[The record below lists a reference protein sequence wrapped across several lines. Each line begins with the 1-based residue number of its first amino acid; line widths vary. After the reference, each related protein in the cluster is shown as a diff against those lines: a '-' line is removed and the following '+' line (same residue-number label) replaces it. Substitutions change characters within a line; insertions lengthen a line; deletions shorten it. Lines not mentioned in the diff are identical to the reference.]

1 MKVKIP
7 HTSENWK
14 NTEKIVEILNTF
26 WLSRVQN
33 NIPIK
38 NKGKSESKSRSSE
51 RSNSKSLH
59 DYLYKCRKVYQER
72 RQKFSKYLNRRP
84 VNYPGV
90 HKRSNSSKIMQ
101 KIKIQRC
108 KDLFKKLDDD
118 QDGYISSQ
126 KIDILK
132 VSNEIIDIITP
143 LLLKIEEK
151 GLILNYP
158 QFYEMLTIF
167 SRNLNVEEKSILFG
181 QRKTMAKTQDF
192 SKPLTTRVN
201 SKSLH
206 L

>member
-1 MKVKIP
+1 M
-7 HTSENWK
+7 
-14 NTEKIVEILNTF
+14 
-26 WLSRVQN
+26 
-33 NIPIK
+33 
-38 NKGKSESKSRSSE
+38 
-51 RSNSKSLH
+51 
-59 DYLYKCRKVYQER
+59 
-72 RQKFSKYLNRRP
+72 
-84 VNYPGV
+84 NYPGV